1 MPAIFPEILQA
12 EALYKQSLY
21 QDNRY
26 SSIRAAP
33 LPRRRSAE
41 VPGRE
46 PRRGIDPLH
55 LSISCRRHE
64 LTGKDEFDSLF
75 TFRQRH
81 FVGPPQN
88 HMIHDTK
95 FFRLIGGH
103 KVVTVQGFFDHV
115 VIPAGMPDV
124 DLI

>member
-1 MPAIFPEILQA
+1 MDLATLPASPKVGKKFVARYPTHFQAIFSINLNAICFDFARQVHIERFMPAIFPEILQA

-33 LPRRRSAE
+33 VPRRRSAE

-64 LTGKDEFDSLF
+64 LT
-75 TFRQRH
+75 
-81 FVGPPQN
+81 
-88 HMIHDTK
+88 
-95 FFRLIGGH
+95 
-103 KVVTVQGFFDHV
+103 
-115 VIPAGMPDV
+115 
-124 DLI
+124 